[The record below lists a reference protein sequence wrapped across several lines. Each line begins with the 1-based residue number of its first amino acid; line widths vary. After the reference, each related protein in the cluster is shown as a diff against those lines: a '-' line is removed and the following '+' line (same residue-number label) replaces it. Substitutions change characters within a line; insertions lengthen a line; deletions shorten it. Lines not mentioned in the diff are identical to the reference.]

1 MKALVTG
8 ANGFI
13 GRYVVK
19 QLLEISSCDIIA
31 TSLEAQGVC
40 ISKDPRIKYIS
51 KDLAKTGDDAYS
63 LFEKPDMLIHLAWQ
77 GLPNY
82 FKLHHIED
90 NLSWNYRFLKNML
103 AGGLPDLTVIGTCFE
118 YGLQNGCLS
127 EEFETKPETL
137 YALGKDTLRKFIE
150 ALKRE
155 YTFDYKWVRVFYPYG
170 EGQAEQSILGQLKRA
185 IDRGDSVF
193 NMSKGDQL
201 RDYLPVE
208 KAAEYIVKIALQ
220 KKITGVVNCCS
231 GKPISIREFVENYL
245 RAVGKK
251 IDLNLGFYPYPAYE
265 PLAFWGD
272 TTKLN
277 SIIPGFDCEDT
288 RK

>member
-13 GRYVVK
+13 GRHVVK
-19 QLLEISSCDIIA
+19 KLLEIGSCDIIA
-31 TSLEAQGVC
+31 TSLEAQGSC

-51 KDLAKTGDDAYS
+51 KDLTETGSDAYG

-82 FKLHHIED
+82 FMLHHIED

-103 AGGLPDLTVIGTCFE
+103 AGGLPDLTVVGTCFE
-118 YGLQNGCLS
+118 YGLQNGCLK
-127 EEFETKPETL
+127 EEFETKPETV
-137 YALGKDTLRKFIE
+137 YALGKDTLRKFID

-155 YTFDYKWVRVFYPYG
+155 YTFDYKWVRLFYPYG
-170 EGQAEQSILGQLKRA
+170 EGQSEQSILGQLKKA

-220 KKITGVVNCCS
+220 KTITGVVNCCS

-251 IDLNLGFYPYPAYE
+251 IDLNLGFYPYPSYE
-265 PLAFWGD
+265 PLTFWGD

-277 SIIPGFDCEDT
+277 SIITGFDCEDT